1 MIDTCQKDTVPNK
14 VEQLF
19 LAQCFHDRKQREE
32 RFKMSLE
39 ERAAAKQIDFL
50 RPIVAD
56 ADTGCVSP

>member
-1 MIDTCQKDTVPNK
+1 

-32 RFKMSLE
+32 RFGLSIA
-39 ERAAAKQIDFL
+39 ERKALPVIDFL

-56 ADTGCVSP
+56 ADTGYI